1 MMAGVCGYHGIEMEA
16 VMSDG
21 LDVIIVD
28 DEQHVCEVLSETIKK
43 FYTWGEILTFND
55 YESAISYCLSRD
67 RGLMVFVLDVF
78 VGESNGFAF
87 LDSISENYPNAHLD
101 TVMISGMASDDVVDM
116 CLATGVN
123 HLLEKP
129 VRNYALQLAVRAI
142 VMKYVKFAKKL
153 LSDTE
158 FADMIDR
165 I

>member
-1 MMAGVCGYHGIEMEA
+1 MEA

-21 LDVIIVD
+21 LDLMIVD

-43 FYTWGEILTFND
+43 FYTWGDVFIFND
-55 YESAISYCLSRD
+55 YETAISYCLARD
-67 RGLMVFVLDVF
+67 KGLMIFILDVF

-87 LDSISENYPNAHLD
+87 LDAIAEKYPNANYD

-116 CLATGVN
+116 CIATGVN

-129 VRNYALQLAVRAI
+129 VRNYALQLAIRSI
-142 VMKYVKFAKKL
+142 VMKYIKFAKKL
-153 LSDTE
+153 LTDTE
-158 FADMIDR
+158 FAELIDR

>member
-1 MMAGVCGYHGIEMEA
+1 
-16 VMSDG
+16 MSDG

-28 DEQHVCEVLSETIKK
+28 DEQHVCEVLAETIGK
-43 FYTWGEILTFND
+43 FYAWGEIRTFND
-55 YESAISYCLSRD
+55 YDAAAEYCLAKD
-67 RGLMVFVLDVF
+67 RGLMVFILDVF

-87 LDSISENYPNAHLD
+87 LDAISEKYPNAHLD
-101 TVMISGMASDDVVDM
+101 TIMISGMASDDVVDM

-142 VMKYVKFAKKL
+142 VMKYIKFAKKL

-158 FADMIDR
+158 FAELIDR

>member
-1 MMAGVCGYHGIEMEA
+1 MEA

-21 LDVIIVD
+21 LDLMIVD

-43 FYTWGEILTFND
+43 FYTWGDVLIFND
-55 YESAISYCLSRD
+55 YKTATSHCLSRD
-67 RGLMVFVLDVF
+67 KGLMIFILDVF

-87 LDSISENYPNAHLD
+87 LDAIAEKCPNANFD
-101 TVMISGMASDDVVDM
+101 TVMISGMASEDVVDM
-116 CLATGVN
+116 CIATGVN

-129 VRNYALQLAVRAI
+129 VRNYALQLAIRSI

-158 FADMIDR
+158 FAELIGR

>member
-1 MMAGVCGYHGIEMEA
+1 MEA

-21 LDVIIVD
+21 LDLMIVD

-43 FYTWGEILTFND
+43 FYTWGDVLIFND
-55 YESAISYCLSRD
+55 YENAVSYCLARD
-67 RGLMVFVLDVF
+67 KGLMIFILDVF

-87 LDSISENYPNAHLD
+87 LDAIAEKYPNANYD
-101 TVMISGMASDDVVDM
+101 TVMISGMASEDVVDM
-116 CLATGVN
+116 CIATGVN

-129 VRNYALQLAVRAI
+129 VRNYALQLAIRSI

-158 FADMIDR
+158 FAELIDR

>member
-1 MMAGVCGYHGIEMEA
+1 MEA

-21 LDVIIVD
+21 LDLMIVD

-43 FYTWGEILTFND
+43 FYTWGDVLIFND
-55 YESAISYCLSRD
+55 YKTAASHCLSREK
-67 RGLMVFVLDVF
+67 GLMIFILDVF

-87 LDSISENYPNAHLD
+87 LDIIAEKYPNATYD
-101 TVMISGMASDDVVDM
+101 TVMFSGMASEDVVDM
-116 CLATGVN
+116 CIATGVN

-129 VRNYALQLAVRAI
+129 VRNYALQLAIRSI

-158 FADMIDR
+158 FAELIDR